1 MNNKEYLLFQ
11 ENDRRRIAE
20 ELHDKTVQDMVC
32 VSQKLELAMLY
43 MDKDIA
49 RSKLEIAFAKKQIRT
64 VIDGMREIIY
74 DLRPMS
80 FDDIGWK
87 AACNRLQDQF
97 SSKSPGINFQFKIDD
112 IKTDD
117 GITAISIYRIISEA
131 CQNIIKHAKADQ
143 VLVSVKN
150 VNDSIEVII
159 KDNGIGFEGNLENNH
174 FGIQFMKERVLML
187 SGDIDISS
195 DSDGTCIHIIIP

>member
-43 MDKDIA
+43 MDKDIIQ
-49 RSKLEIAFAKKQIRT
+49 SKLEITSARKQIRNI
-64 VIDGMREIIY
+64 IDEMRDIIY

-87 AACNRLQDQF
+87 AACDRLQDKL
-97 SSKSPGINFQFKIDD
+97 STEKPEINFCFEIDNID
-112 IKTDD
+112 TSD

-131 CQNIIKHAKADQ
+131 CQNIIKHSKADF

-150 VNDSIEVII
+150 ENDFIEIII
-159 KDNGIGFEGNLENNH
+159 KDNGVGFDGDMEYNH
-174 FGIQFMKERVLML
+174 FGLQFMKERVLML
-187 SGDIDISS
+187 SGKIDISS
-195 DSDGTCIHIIIP
+195 DSDGTCIHIML

>member
-49 RSKLEIAFAKKQIRT
+49 RSKLEIASAKKQIRT

-87 AACNRLQDQF
+87 AACNRLQDQL
-97 SSKSPGINFQFKIDD
+97 SLKSPGINFQFKIDD